1 MAKRIPVVIDV
12 DSESVTFATDG
23 ILTLSQQ
30 IKRLKQELQ
39 TIPEGTDEFNL
50 LVTKLNDTQDALDRV
65 SVKGKE
71 LFGTL
76 GLIPGPIG
84 EIAARTNSAID
95 SLKIFG
101 SLKVSDLK
109 AQFAAFAGDIKSV
122 ITTIGQLTGI
132 TKVYTV
138 TNNALAKS
146 FVAIGIAEGTA
157 AAGARA
163 FAAALTA
170 TGVGALVVGVGLLA
184 EKVYDLGSAW
194 FNAGDRAAEAYEK
207 ITNNVEYLGKA
218 RKIIADRDIATMR
231 AQGKSDQEIYE
242 RKKKYIE
249 GEIKTQENLEKIIK
263 DARSAEIAG
272 TRLATVRS
280 EKLAEINAKYDEQ
293 ERERKLAL
301 GKLQVDLINTIADN
315 NDRIRKNQEA
325 EDRKSEQKK
334 KEAYDKEIQRINKL
348 AEARLQAL
356 GEIRD
361 GEKEAFLATLT
372 ERDREEYVIEE
383 KYAKLTYLARQYG
396 YDTSVIE
403 QGRIAELNALRE
415 KFNKEDADKIKKK
428 NEDDLKEAEDK
439 ADKELALLLAFFN
452 AKRSLDQSD
461 IDQEVVYRA
470 QIDAVRIQF
479 AKNETERLNILAES
493 LEFYKQKQQGYAQDL
508 KNINLTIGE
517 SWMSL
522 AQTIGTSFTQI
533 ANIFQDNEKLQK
545 AFAVIG
551 VIINAAS
558 AIGKITLTTQ
568 ESVAEFSKT
577 VATGTATIAQG
588 TALLSNPFTAPIG
601 AAQVAAGTAAVST
614 GTAGIAAAKTN
625 GALQKA
631 AVGVTSA
638 AQIAAI
644 LSAKGTQS
652 SASGATG
659 GAGAGGNVSYSAA
672 VNVPAPVIGASS
684 ASNTGNLA
692 TTIAG
697 AIQSGQSSRRPIR
710 AYVVGSDLVV
720 QAQLDRRIRQAAQM
734 G

>member
-325 EDRKSEQKK
+325 EDKKSEQKK

-372 ERDREEYVIEE
+372 DRDREEYVIEE
-383 KYAKLTYLARQYG
+383 KYAKLTYLATQYG

-522 AQTIGTSFTQI
+522 AQTIGASFTQI

-577 VATGTATIAQG
+577 IATGTATIAQG

-631 AVGVTSA
+631 AVGITSA

-644 LSAKGTQS
+644 LSAKGTQG